1 MSENKFELIIENG
14 VVTGYKG
21 QSKVVEIPEGIT
33 EIAEKAFNDC
43 QFIEEVNIK
52 STILKTIGKSAFEGC
67 TNMKRC
73 RLKALKGSIESYA
86 FYGCRTLKKLQIPDG
101 AIKIGTAAFGEC
113 ENLFYIIIPSSVFVI
128 EGHIFDVNNKKTVI
142 LGTFKSEAEEY
153 ANKNTLPFKEN
164 TQENRNEFLG
174 LERKRINN
182 EYKDFNIFGETIRC
196 HSSIVVYEDL
206 LNFFRR
212 FHISFM
218 QEAFKY
224 LPKSVSRYDNQF
236 KKLPYLTEEYITKAR
251 NFLQKYGIFTS
262 DSIFEANTVQY
273 NLNYI
278 STCRIIVDTY
288 CDIYEAIMSSKADL
302 EKKLVDEAESQITGL
317 SYGVIGDSFTL
328 IAHAFDEYREQTRQ
342 RKAAYAIAN
351 SKMQKGSNQI
361 HSNAEEV
368 YAKFMN
374 ETGIPALE
382 KSIKYIG
389 EGLMKYTI
397 DEMLKA
403 KVINQ
408 EVLEIYDPIKSAKII
423 EQAKTN
429 INVDKKYAIAMSLKM
444 YPLNVEAIVFAIK
457 NKLIEKDLLELM
469 GFLKLD
475 NDKKIFSIFENN
487 YTYIELINL
496 LKEYPNDLSNKLCSF
511 ISNTA
516 SSKAKDLINKINDD
530 YDPMQIDVDTWNDL
544 VQKYTIIYSIN
555 ALRYNIT
562 EDEVKGPNGR
572 ELLSKAIAVAREEKR
587 KAEEI
592 RQQKI
597 REQKIAERKRLD
609 EERKARVEAERLKR
623 IEEKKAK
630 EEHKKQQ
637 KRIAGII
644 ASLVAIIVI
653 IAILLNTVIIP
664 ESKYNNAI
672 TAIENNNHLLAYN
685 TLMDLG
691 DYKDSRERLNEVKS
705 LAYPEVI
712 KTAAVGDTIFFGEYE
727 QDNNSGNGKEN
738 IEWIVIAKDDNK
750 ILILSKYALDCQ
762 PFNSEK
768 VETTWEKCSLRMW
781 LNNEFLNLAFG
792 NDEQTLIKESNIVAN
807 ESFTHK
813 LIVGTDTIDKV
824 FILNITETHKYLSED
839 DKRCVPTAYAQSQ
852 GARVTHDDG
861 VANGKCYWWLRSVG
875 GEYAAYVDDLGY
887 DNYNNYSNKV
897 NVDADNRAVRPAMW
911 LELNSTVIETEQAI
925 NNNPNE
931 KDIFNDEN
939 LIEID
944 ISKYSDMPS
953 EIDKAYK
960 NDDGNYVLELHA
972 AGFGIN
978 GESYYNPSGEYIYI
992 KVALTA
998 DGKILDCKTI
1008 SQSETDGMGS
1018 ECANASFSSQFIGKT
1033 SSNYD
1038 EIDGISGATMTTEG
1052 YKDAIAQ
1059 AFKAVEILEK

>member
-33 EIAEKAFNDC
+33 EIAKKAFNDC

-236 KKLPYLTEEYITKAR
+236 KKLPYLTEEYIAKAR

-262 DSIFEANTVQY
+262 DSVFEANTVQY

-374 ETGIPALE
+374 GTGIPALE

-457 NKLIEKDLLELM
+457 NKLIEKDLFELIE
-469 GFLKLD
+469 FFKFNKEDKILD
-475 NDKKIFSIFENN
+475 VFEKY
-487 YTYIELINL
+487 YTYPSLVELLEKN
-496 LKEYPNDLSNKLCSF
+496 NDFLTNEWCLVIKKL
-511 ISNTA
+511 ID
-516 SSKAKDLINKINDD
+516 SKAKEILFEINN
-530 YDPMQIDVDTWNDL
+530 YHYEPMNITDDTWDKL
-544 VQKYTIIYSIN
+544 VANYTILDAQNSETLKLSQDDI
-555 ALRYNIT
+555 
-562 EDEVKGPNGR
+562 KGHNGKQ
-572 ELLSKAIAVAREEKR
+572 LLSTAFAVAREEKR
-587 KAEEI
+587 KAEELS
-592 RQQKI
+592 QQKI
-597 REQKIAERKRLD
+597 REQKIAEEKRL
-609 EERKARVEAERLKR
+609 EKERKEREKAERLAKLK
-623 IEEKKAK
+623 EQQEKEKEKERKKKKLKAK
-630 EEHKKQQ
+630 
-637 KRIAGII
+637 II
-644 ASLVAIIVI
+644 TIISLIIVCI
-653 IAILLNTVIIP
+653 IGFYVIRDIAIPLSIYNKGIEQLSNNNYADAINTLSQVYETKDAKEKILLAEKGIL
-664 ESKYNNAI
+664 NNAKI
-672 TAIENNNHLLAYN
+672 GDSVLLGRCSQQE
-685 TLMDLG
+685 T
-691 DYKDSRERLNEVKS
+691 
-705 LAYPEVI
+705 
-712 KTAAVGDTIFFGEYE
+712 FGEE
-727 QDNNSGNGKEN
+727 SP
-738 IEWIVIAKDDNK
+738 IEWIVIDFCNNK
-750 ILILSKYALDCQ
+750 ALLLSKYALDVTVISPDESQNELNKHLKSSLEEMCDSY
-762 PFNSEK
+762 FNSIEK
-768 VETTWEKCSLRMW
+768 ELIQTTESPEFEGMSL
-781 LNNEFLNLAFG
+781 
-792 NDEQTLIKESNIVAN
+792 
-807 ESFTHK
+807 
-813 LIVGTDTIDKV
+813 
-824 FILNITETHKYLSED
+824 FILDDVEIEKYFPTEDSRKL
-839 DKRCVPTAYAQSQ
+839 KPTAY
-852 GARVTHDDG
+852 
-861 VANGKCYWWLRSVG
+861 C
-875 GEYAAYVDDLGY
+875 Y
-887 DNYNNYSNKV
+887 DNYNAEDLMHYYEGYVPWLTIRRDSGWLNEIDYLGPSGTF
-897 NVDADNRAVRPAMW
+897 DYYGIRPAIW
-911 LELNSTVIETEQAI
+911 VSVDNLISEQEQI
-925 NNNPNE
+925 TSNTQ
-931 KDIFNDEN
+931 DIFKDTS
-939 LIEID
+939 LTKID
-944 ISKYSDMPS
+944 ISKYSNMPS

-978 GESYYNPSGEYIYI
+978 GESYYNPSGEYIHI

-998 DGKILDCKTI
+998 DGEILACKTV
-1008 SQSETDGMGS
+1008 SQAETIGS
-1018 ECANASFSSQFIGKT
+1018 ECANPSFSSQFIGKT

-1038 EIDGISGATMTTEG
+1038 EIDGISGATMTTNG
-1052 YKDAIAQ
+1052 YKAALAQ